1 MGWRFKRRMIIIVH
15 ARVII
20 HQVGQP
26 PQRCDIFTH
35 GTRAPICQ
43 GRAQLT
49 APFTMPTTRSAS
61 NAKKASS
68 SRVDTSLRE
77 SGEEPSSPLSDVDEL
92 IDDDDDLQ
100 VCKAPWFLI
109 QVGLRCKNT
118 FAEPYFRSTTWSSE
132 SQEDSGR
139 HTSKKSAT

>member
-1 MGWRFKRRMIIIVH
+1 MIIIVH
-15 ARVII
+15 ARVISSI
-20 HQVGQP
+20 KLATPRQKCVHFYP
-26 PQRCDIFTH
+26 RH
-35 GTRAPICQ
+35 RAPICQ
-43 GRAQLT
+43 GCAQLT
-49 APFTMPTTRSAS
+49 AFFTMPTTRSAS

-68 SRVDTSLRE
+68 SRVDASLRE

-92 IDDDDDLQ
+92 IDDDDLQ
-100 VCKAPWFLI
+100 VCNKAPWFLI

-118 FAEPYFRSTTWSSE
+118 FAEPYFRSATWNSE